1 MQSPDIER
9 QNSNSSNFVDAVQL
23 GSVQNHYKSGFS
35 NQDASEINSLDKVR
49 DILFGNQMRE
59 VEKRFARLEERLIN
73 ESVSLREETKKRL
86 DAIENYLKQ
95 EVESLSERL
104 KSEQGSRNEAL
115 QSLTED
121 SKKITTALEKKLT
134 QFDEQ
139 TSNNQREM
147 REQILNQ
154 SKKLQDDIRQ
164 KYEEILGLL
173 QRESEELRSAKT
185 DRSTLASLFSELAI
199 RLSSQP

>member
-1 MQSPDIER
+1 MHSPDIER

-23 GSVQNHYKSGFS
+23 GSVQNHYKSGLS
-35 NQDASEINSLDKVR
+35 NQDALEINSLDKVR

-86 DAIENYLKQ
+86 DTIENYLKQ

-115 QSLTED
+115 QALTED

-139 TSNNQREM
+139 TSNSQREM
-147 REQILNQ
+147 REQILDQ

-164 KYEEILGLL
+164 KYEEMLTLL
-173 QRESEELRSAKT
+173 QRESEELRNAKT